1 MSKIC
6 QITGKK
12 AMVGN
17 NVSHSKRR
25 TKRRFNVNLF
35 TKKFYYVEQDC
46 WISLNISAAGL
57 RYINKVGLDA
67 ALNSA
72 VAKGY
77 CDWNNIV
84 DINYVCIGKTKNS
97 INKIYDILDEKEF
110 LEDFESG
117 IEPEKIVGKIEF
129 KHVWFAYNDEN
140 WILKAPRKS

>member
-46 WISLNISAAGL
+46 CCLLYTSPS
-57 RYINKVGLDA
+57 
-67 ALNSA
+67 
-72 VAKGY
+72 
-77 CDWNNIV
+77 
-84 DINYVCIGKTKNS
+84 
-97 INKIYDILDEKEF
+97 
-110 LEDFESG
+110 
-117 IEPEKIVGKIEF
+117 
-129 KHVWFAYNDEN
+129 
-140 WILKAPRKS
+140 PRDTR